1 MCLISLSL
9 YTQAHLDPTHPLTA
23 PATYTLSPHPHTPP
37 HRTGHLHT
45 LTTPTHTPTALAT
58 CTLSPHPHTP
68 PHRTCHLHTLTT
80 PTHTPSPHWPLTH
93 SHHTHTH
100 TLTAPATCTLSPH
113 PHTPPHCTGHLHTL
127 TTPTHT
133 PSPHLPLAHSPHP
146 HTPPHRTGHLHT
158 LTTPTH
164 TLTCSKFPSELSSVY
179 TTPRSTRSQSP
190 IQFLQEYSVEQSNS
204 LLSCESSLE
213 RLHSSLQR
221 VAEQRT
227 RDERVAPEGT
237 CDGHV
242 TSPATE
248 DPSHA
253 TDHMTDHVTNHVTN
267 HVTPD
272 SPSECGTPTCS
283 ARTSQG
289 RKTSVYVGDIELE
302 MDGNETDEG
311 VDFEVSISSIK
322 SDVEGSDG
330 ISMSLSPKAAPRPGI
345 LHVPPVRPTVDVHVQ
360 SPPPSV
366 SSISTASPLSSSAST
381 SVCSHPS
388 SPLTLSPSPTPP
400 CHENGNMSQEGSNG
414 VTDSGGEKLTQ
425 ELQARLQDSR
435 SGQGPDLPDST
446 GKDGIEHTCEN
457 SGVNLNQDEW
467 PDFDLDCAQPVQANP
482 ANLPGTAS
490 TTIVPHSESSPN
502 IVQWFP
508 TTSHIQHPPPHPPPH
523 PQAIYTHP
531 PLGGDPGPMFQMQ
544 SGYEGFYPIGY
555 YWNGHPGFIPHH
567 VQCEYTMY
575 YWRLCTRVGK

>member
-9 YTQAHLDPTHPLTA
+9 CTQAHLDPTHPLTA
-23 PATYTLSPHPHTPP
+23 LATCTLSPHPHTPP

-45 LTTPTHTPTALAT
+45 LTTPTHTPSPHWPLAHSHHTHITHPLTALDT
-58 CTLSPHPHTP
+58 CTLSPHPH
-68 PHRTCHLHTLTT
+68 
-80 PTHTPSPHWPLTH
+80 
-93 SHHTHTH
+93 
-100 TLTAPATCTLSPH
+100 
-113 PHTPPHCTGHLHTL
+113 
-127 TTPTHT
+127 
-133 PSPHLPLAHSPHP
+133 

-179 TTPRSTRSQSP
+179 TTPCSTRSQSP

-330 ISMSLSPKAAPRPGI
+330 ISMSLSPKASPRPGI

-400 CHENGNMSQEGSNG
+400 CHDNGNMSQEGSNG
-414 VTDSGGEKLTQ
+414 VTNSGGEKLTQ

-457 SGVNLNQDEW
+457 LGVNLNQDEW

-482 ANLPGTAS
+482 ANLPGTAR

-508 TTSHIQHPPPHPPPH
+508 TTSHIQHPPPH

-575 YWRLCTRVGK
+575 CWRLCTRVGTCK